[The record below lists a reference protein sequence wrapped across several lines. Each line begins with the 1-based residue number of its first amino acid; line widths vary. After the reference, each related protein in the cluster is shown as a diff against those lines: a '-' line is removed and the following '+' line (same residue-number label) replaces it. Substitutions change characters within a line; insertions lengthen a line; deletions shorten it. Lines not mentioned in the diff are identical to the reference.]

1 MLPRSPS
8 MAKGLIPAAAGTTD
22 DQQLNWIMI
31 QDLPLVERSHFIQA
45 QMFFLGQPTYN
56 EWLMKVG
63 QSSGPWPQLG
73 ISLKGHSSSRTPCRN
88 DWSVYCNC
96 ITVQPLHLVNSAS
109 FTISLLPP
117 NWSWQKFLIKDM
129 QISISESASCWNQ
142 TYNQPYQTWI
152 CSSLICP
159 FCEWHHY
166 LPQHLHPTI
175 WGLSILS

>member
-1 MLPRSPS
+1 MFKYIHTFTINLSNSLLLATEGESPEIWLYLSSWSCSGYCDMLPRSPS

-109 FTISLLPP
+109 FTIPLLPP
-117 NWSWQKFLIKDM
+117 N
-129 QISISESASCWNQ
+129 
-142 TYNQPYQTWI
+142 
-152 CSSLICP
+152 
-159 FCEWHHY
+159 
-166 LPQHLHPTI
+166 
-175 WGLSILS
+175 